1 MRKGVRNLFL
11 PAIAAALSLQFS
23 VTVGAA
29 DAPYGHA
36 DITLGASYRALAA
49 ALDFRDIH
57 AAVAE
62 QAARKARTPA
72 LGRRGYGC
80 VRRDDPYADVT
91 CVSHDEKIGAAATRE
106 IRMQFVNG
114 VLQQF
119 SITAD
124 IPHFDAVMDALR
136 ARHGPPQETEPAA
149 EGRYASYRWKNGVS
163 SITAYAGKDVI
174 FVTFDLATYA
184 EAVKRRQQTGGGV
197 VIEPR

>member
-1 MRKGVRNLFL
+1 MASRSFFRFGRAAGTLLTLFL
-11 PAIAAALSLQFS
+11 CGN
-23 VTVGAA
+23 TGAA
-29 DAPYGHA
+29 DEPYGHS
-36 DITLGASYRALAA
+36 DIALGASYRALAA

-62 QAARKARTPA
+62 QGSRKATKPD

-80 VRRDDPYADVT
+80 ARRDDPYADIT
-91 CVSHDEKIGAAATRE
+91 CVSHEEKVGGVETRE
-106 IRMQFVNG
+106 IRMQFLNG

-124 IPHFDAVMDALR
+124 IPHFDVVMGVIR
-136 ARHGPPQETEPAA
+136 ARHGAPHETEPAA

-163 SITAYAGKDVI
+163 SIVAYASKEVI
-174 FVTFDLATYA
+174 FVSFDLATYL
-184 EAVKRRQQTGGGV
+184 EAVKRRQQSGGGI